1 MNSLGLIATPLGT
14 PSFIPTNET
23 DHQALLAI
31 KDLIPVDPL
40 GALSSWN
47 HSVNFCHWQGV
58 TCSHQH
64 PHVIV
69 LNLSS
74 LGLAGSVSLHIGTSP
89 PFGVLISITTI
100 FIATSPQ
107 KLASCFVC
115 NILGCLITLSKIFD
129 TGSLEGP
136 FGSFQVCNVQI
147 YGDFVVHIGSFT
159 GETSK
164 FSVGDKVICKVD
176 YDRRKLI
183 APNHT
188 CMHMLNFAL
197 REVLGNHVDQKG
209 SIVLPEKLR
218 FDFSHGKPV
227 KPDKLRKIASI
238 VNEQIKAELDV
249 YPDPVRVVSIGREV
263 EDRLADPE
271 NDEWL
276 SISAELC
283 GGTHLSN
290 TREAKVFAL
299 LFEEGIAK
307 GIRRVTAVTTDCAS
321 KALELALSIE
331 QEVLDEASKTE
342 GSSLEQPLKGKGG
355 GGKGGLAQG
364 QGSDITHVE
373 DAMEV
378 ATSFAAMKL
387 S

>member
-1 MNSLGLIATPLGT
+1 MINNYLEGKIPMELGSLPNLLELNFAKNYLFGTIPLSLG
-14 PSFIPTNET
+14 
-23 DHQALLAI
+23 
-31 KDLIPVDPL
+31 
-40 GALSSWN
+40 
-47 HSVNFCHWQGV
+47 
-58 TCSHQH
+58 
-64 PHVIV
+64 
-69 LNLSS
+69 NLSTLHKLS
-74 LGLAGSVSLHIGTSP
+74 LSHNNLVGNIPSQLAQLSNLEHLSLS
-89 PFGVLISITTI
+89 F
-100 FIATSPQ
+100 
-107 KLASCFVC
+107 
-115 NILGCLITLSKIFD
+115 NNLSGMIFD

-249 YPDPVRVVSIGREV
+249 FSK
-263 EDRLADPE
+263 
-271 NDEWL
+271 
-276 SISAELC
+276 
-283 GGTHLSN
+283 
-290 TREAKVFAL
+290 EATL
-299 LFEEGIAK
+299 IDAK
-307 GIRRVTAVTTDCAS
+307 RIN
-321 KALELALSIE
+321 
-331 QEVLDEASKTE
+331 
-342 GSSLEQPLKGKGG
+342 
-355 GGKGGLAQG
+355 GL
-364 QGSDITHVE
+364 
-373 DAMEV
+373 
-378 ATSFAAMKL
+378 
-387 S
+387 